1 MESTNYYT
9 TDGKVAI
16 LIDGGYFIKRL
27 KALYLAEQKNLP
39 QEQQQVFDVS
49 YVTKKIKTLCFEHA
63 KKLDQNIYRIFY
75 YDCPPIGEKLHSIM
89 TKKYIKFN
97 ETPQYKFKNELH
109 TELKKM
115 RKMALRLGVLNRDK
129 DNPWTIAPQQMT
141 RLLKG
146 EIQISDLD
154 PEKDLILNVRQ
165 KQVDL
170 KIGID
175 IATMT
180 LKGQVSTMV
189 LVAGDGDFVPVAKMA
204 RREGI
209 DFILDPMRGHIQP
222 ALVEHVDGL
231 YSVFPDPR
239 KKTSNL
245 L

>member
-1 MESTNYYT
+1 MEYTNYYIT
-9 TDGKVAI
+9 EGKVAI
-16 LIDGGYFIKRL
+16 LIDGGYFLRRL
-27 KALYLAEQKNLP
+27 KALHIAEQKNLP
-39 QEQQQVFDVS
+39 IAQRQAFDVS
-49 YVTKKIKTLCFEHA
+49 YVTKKIKALCFEHA
-63 KKLDQNIYRIFY
+63 KRLNQNIYRIFY
-75 YDCPPIGEKLHSIM
+75 YDCPPLGDHIHNTVTNEF
-89 TKKYIKFN
+89 IKFD
-97 ETPQYKFKNELH
+97 ESDQYKFRESLFS
-109 TELKKM
+109 ELKMM
-115 RKMALRLGVLNRDK
+115 RKVALRLGVLSRDK

-146 EIQISDLD
+146 EIQISDLN
-154 PEKDLILNVRQ
+154 PKKDLILNVRQ

-209 DFILDPMRGHIQP
+209 DFLLDPMWGYVQP
-222 ALVEHVDGL
+222 ALIEHIDGL

-239 KKTSNL
+239 KKASSSP
-245 L
+245 

>member
-1 MESTNYYT
+1 MENTNYYT
-9 TDGKVAI
+9 TEGKVAI
-16 LIDGGYFIKRL
+16 LIDGGYFLKRL
-27 KALYLAEQKNLP
+27 RALYIAEQEKLP
-39 QEQQQVFDVS
+39 VEQRQAFNVL
-49 YVTKKIKTLCFEHA
+49 YVTKKIKALCFEHA
-63 KKLDQNIYRIFY
+63 KRLDQNIYRIFY
-75 YDCPPIGEKLHSIM
+75 YDCPPLGDRIHNTVTNKF
-89 TKKYIKFN
+89 IKFD
-97 ETPQYKFKNELH
+97 ETPQYEFKNELH
-109 TELKKM
+109 AELRKM

-180 LKGQVSTMV
+180 LKGQVSAMV

-209 DFILDPMRGHIQP
+209 DFLLDPMWGYVQP
-222 ALVEHVDGL
+222 ALVEHIDGL

-239 KKTSNL
+239 RKASTSP
-245 L
+245 

>member
-89 TKKYIKFN
+89 TKKFIKFD

-109 TELKKM
+109 AELKKM
-115 RKMALRLGVLNRDK
+115 RKM
-129 DNPWTIAPQQMT
+129 
-141 RLLKG
+141 
-146 EIQISDLD
+146 
-154 PEKDLILNVRQ
+154 
-165 KQVDL
+165 
-170 KIGID
+170 
-175 IATMT
+175 
-180 LKGQVSTMV
+180 VSTMV